1 MWNVFLKNRNSV
13 NLKMKE
19 IRRQGVQG
27 VQGVQGDRETG
38 S

>member
-19 IRRQGVQG
+19 TGR
-27 VQGVQGDRETG
+27 QGDREFREFRETG